1 MGRHLQA
8 RNRPSK
14 VMQTEIQVGM
24 VTRKAT
30 VNISFH
36 KKMRLAFSMAS
47 KMDAKMRNSTMIS
60 KPS

>member
-1 MGRHLQA
+1 
-8 RNRPSK
+8 
-14 VMQTEIQVGM
+14 MQTEIQVGM

-36 KKMRLAFSMAS
+36 KKMRKAFSMAS

>member
-14 VMQTEIQVGM
+14 VMPTEIQVGM
-24 VTRKAT
+24 VTRQAT
-30 VNISFH
+30 VNTSFH
-36 KKMRLAFSMAS
+36 KKMRKDFSIAS
-47 KMDAKMRNSTMIS
+47 KMDAKMRNSTVIS